1 MMKKTF
7 CFNIIFVVQIVSFQ
21 PAIAEPPAI
30 SPNQIVEK
38 SFLVY
43 QIGSNVPYSGLVVS
57 IRYDGSKAYEERYVD
72 GRSHGARTEW
82 DQLGNKVSEIT
93 YENGAKTGPETYWYS
108 SGQVMAITYF
118 ANGGRH
124 GPATRWCKTGQKRIE
139 WLYAN
144 NMKNGVQKMWYVN
157 GQIATQDIWADDR
170 PSGRMTRW
178 YENGQMKSDVNADAD
193 RKIVTSTKWY
203 EDGQKQCEA
212 IIAKGE
218 PPTRTAWG
226 KKGNVLELDYEELL
240 THCNSGADAWP
251 GTEFRPGETIV
262 SVRGSLD
269 RLTRYSTIG
278 NETTEEEI
286 EVSAAQREKMI
297 SDAKSVRE
305 CGLPRAMAPGSG
317 HSMRRIPMP
326 TTASGR
332 KQPFD

>member
-1 MMKKTF
+1 MMKKIF

-108 SGQVMAITYF
+108 SGQVMAITHF

-144 NMKNGVQKMWYVN
+144 NMKNGVQKIWYVN
-157 GQIATQDIWADDR
+157 GQISWQGIWADDR

-226 KKGNVLELDYEELL
+226 KKGNVLEFDEQEFIA
-240 THCNSGADAWP
+240 HCNSEEGLSMLR
-251 GTEFRPGETIV
+251 TGEVIASV
-262 SVRGSLD
+262 SGELYRM
-269 RLTRYSTIG
+269 TRYPTIG

-297 SDAKSVRE
+297 SDAKSAAE
-305 CGLPRAMAPGSG
+305 CGLPRAMAL
-317 HSMRRIPMP
+317 
-326 TTASGR
+326 
-332 KQPFD
+332 